1 MSAKDF
7 HVQLHDCS
15 RFFVKIA
22 KFASRKEA
30 ISQQAIT
37 CSKFTIKASEKDA
50 KYALRMHPI
59 EFCKIYRTRLVKEWY
74 FKFTTSTSNVW

>member
-15 RFFVKIA
+15 RFFVKIT

-50 KYALRMHPI
+50 KCSLRMHPI
-59 EFCKIYRTRLVKEWY
+59 EVRKILRKYTGEGVV
-74 FKFTTSTSNVW
+74 F